1 VAAVCSV
8 IVLISLIVERSLRL
22 LGKDI
27 PSVQCFL
34 FPFPSL
40 HGLLNEKAST
50 NAPFLHKLPPISPL
64 YKYYGKQDKKK
75 SFGTSI
81 YIYIMAMKIGLWKFT
96 WFDFD
101 SVRLD
106 NCMEMVFLVCR
117 VENHVFY
124 GTAGE
129 SVC

>member
-1 VAAVCSV
+1 
-8 IVLISLIVERSLRL
+8 
-22 LGKDI
+22 
-27 PSVQCFL
+27 
-34 FPFPSL
+34 
-40 HGLLNEKAST
+40 
-50 NAPFLHKLPPISPL
+50 
-64 YKYYGKQDKKK
+64 
-75 SFGTSI
+75 
-81 YIYIMAMKIGLWKFT
+81 MAMKIGLWKFT